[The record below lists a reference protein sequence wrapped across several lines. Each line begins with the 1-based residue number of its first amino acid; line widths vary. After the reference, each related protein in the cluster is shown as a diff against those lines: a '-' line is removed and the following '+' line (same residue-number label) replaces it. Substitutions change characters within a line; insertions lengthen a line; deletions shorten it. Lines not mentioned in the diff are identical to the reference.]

1 MSKRN
6 VLGVI
11 GLGLVIVLLLAAC
24 AASSSPAGGGNR
36 PADDQGAGAQGSSST
51 GATGDTEG
59 DKPSDAAEEKDTE
72 VAEVQAPTATLE
84 PQDAIPDI
92 LVVHPDAF
100 DFEITE
106 ITHTYVY
113 RVPMMVAET
122 LEYMET
128 ELKALGWSELGKPT
142 LMGHLATLNLQR
154 EGYRLNVSLQ
164 DNEHSKTT
172 RVQMLLSEQ

>member
-1 MSKRN
+1 MSKRHG
-6 VLGVI
+6 LGVI
-11 GLGLVIVLLLAAC
+11 GLGIIIVLLLAAC
-24 AASSSPAGGGNR
+24 AASSPAGGGNR
-36 PADDQGAGAQGSSST
+36 PADDQGSEAQVSSNT
-51 GATGDTEG
+51 GASGDTES
-59 DKPSDAAEEKDTE
+59 DKPADEAEGKETE
-72 VAEVQAPTATLE
+72 VEVQAPTATPE
-84 PQDAIPDI
+84 PKDAIPDI

-106 ITHTYVY
+106 VTHTYVY

-122 LEYMET
+122 LEYLET
-128 ELKALGWSELGKPT
+128 ELNALGWTELGKPT